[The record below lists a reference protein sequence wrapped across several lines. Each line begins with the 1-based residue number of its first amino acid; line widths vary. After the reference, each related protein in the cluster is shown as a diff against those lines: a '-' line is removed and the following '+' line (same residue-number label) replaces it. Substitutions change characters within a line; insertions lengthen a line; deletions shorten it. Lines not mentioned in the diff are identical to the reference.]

1 MNRATLRIFAA
12 VGSLLAASAF
22 AQVDYTK
29 KAQRNP
35 TGDPAIEKGYQD
47 TKKQIE
53 DRRAEPPKTPRES
66 TGTTKQEGTY
76 GKDWQ
81 EEQLGTK
88 GKTRTW

>member
-1 MNRATLRIFAA
+1 MNRATLRILAA
-12 VGSLLAASAF
+12 AGSLLAASAF

-29 KAQRNP
+29 EKQRNP
-35 TGDPAIEKGYQD
+35 TGDPAVEKGYQD

-53 DRRAEPPKTPRES
+53 DSRKPATTPKES